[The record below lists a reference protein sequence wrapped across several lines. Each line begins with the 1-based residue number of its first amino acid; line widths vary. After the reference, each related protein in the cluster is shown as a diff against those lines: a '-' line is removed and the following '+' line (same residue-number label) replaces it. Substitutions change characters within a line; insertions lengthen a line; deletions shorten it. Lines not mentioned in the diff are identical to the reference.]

1 LASAIL
7 VNLLHAVLTQAYQ
20 IDHIVSGMAINLLA
34 LGGTNYLIRSST
46 RWSSEPLPVLEGWA
60 YWPISIVAVAFLA
73 VYLARTRGG
82 LRLYAVGNDP
92 DKARLAGIEPV
103 RVRYLALV
111 GTGVLTGL
119 AGTALVSNAGGFVD
133 GMTAGRG
140 YIALAA
146 LILGAWRV
154 LPTLLACTFF
164 GILFA
169 LQIQLQGAGIAGIEL
184 PKEFWLALPYLATL
198 AALAGLV
205 GKGRAPAGL
214 GKP

>member
-1 LASAIL
+1 
-7 VNLLHAVLTQAYQ
+7 
-20 IDHIVSGMAINLLA
+20 
-34 LGGTNYLIRSST
+34 
-46 RWSSEPLPVLEGWA
+46 VLEGWA